1 MTAFRVVSFA
11 RSRPLRSVF
20 ASLVF
25 TFVVLSSGCTRVVI
39 QGPGGEL
46 AAVAPQ
52 MSVERFLQASN
63 ARDYAGMARLF
74 GTPDGPI
81 AETGNGFGCGLKLLV
96 AWLPG
101 VSRCRRWADVELQMA
116 AIAEV
121 LRHQDYRIVSEA
133 IQPGR
138 SSLTNRIGVDLMRPG
153 SVVRDVPFLVVR
165 TSEGR
170 WLVQEI
176 DLERITRS

>member
-1 MTAFRVVSFA
+1 MTELRVVSLV
-11 RSRPLRSVF
+11 RRHPLRSLF
-20 ASLVF
+20 F
-25 TFVVLSSGCTRVVI
+25 TSILAFVLLSSGCTRVIV
-39 QGPGGEL
+39 QGPGEL

-52 MSVERFLQASN
+52 LSVERFLQASN

-81 AETGNGFGCGLKLLV
+81 ADTGNSFGCGLKLLV
-96 AWLPG
+96 SWLPG
-101 VSRCRRWADVELQMA
+101 VSRCRRWEDVELQMA

-121 LRHQDYRIVSEA
+121 LRYQDYRIVSEA

-138 SSLTNRIGVDLMRPG
+138 TSLTNRIGVDLHRPG

-165 TSEGR
+165 TEEGR